1 MPQTIPSLVSPTSKV
16 CNHSGC
22 GAAILAGRG
31 YCSSHGGELRLKR
44 ELAQL
49 AAAEREQERAE
60 RAKRPKFTERG
71 DRRGVVAPG
80 CGLSRFK
87 KPKATPPAGN

>member
-1 MPQTIPSLVSPTSKV
+1 MPQTLPSLVSPTSTV
-16 CNHSGC
+16 CNHAGC
-22 GAAILAGRG
+22 KAAILAGRG
-31 YCSSHGGELRLKR
+31 YCSFHGGGFRLKR

-49 AAAEREQERAE
+49 AAAERKEERAE

-80 CGLSRFK
+80 YGLSRFK
-87 KPKATPPAGN
+87 KPKAVPPVGS